1 MAEFEHG
8 GKVGVLI
15 PCHEGQEADW
25 VLRMRIA
32 LRGIPALDL
41 CLGVEV
47 PPVDPA
53 IFVGNAAATARNQVL
68 HDSFITK
75 GQKAYSLMAGSL
87 ALTTHSMPMAREV
100 DLFNG
105 DPVPTYAR
113 MVTLIQPANPQTRIA
128 IRRDFNL

>member
-53 IFVGNAAATARNQVL
+53 IEIKFFMTVL
-68 HDSFITK
+68 SQEVRK
-75 GQKAYSLMAGSL
+75 
-87 ALTTHSMPMAREV
+87 LTVSWLVHW
-100 DLFNG
+100 L
-105 DPVPTYAR
+105 
-113 MVTLIQPANPQTRIA
+113 
-128 IRRDFNL
+128 